1 MLRIHAHSVF
11 AQRKELKMMNYIFLL
26 ICYAF
31 SLRQAKDA
39 DQRGDANMFYTII
52 LIGYVVLDQLLKT

>member
-1 MLRIHAHSVF
+1 
-11 AQRKELKMMNYIFLL
+11 MMNYIFLL